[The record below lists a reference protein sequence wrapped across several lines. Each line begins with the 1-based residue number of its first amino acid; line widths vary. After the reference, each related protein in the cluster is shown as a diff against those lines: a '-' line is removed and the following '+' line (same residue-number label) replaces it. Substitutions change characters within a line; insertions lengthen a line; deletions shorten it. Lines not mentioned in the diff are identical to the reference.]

1 MTQVL
6 STNHRAKKSKT
17 DAIPHCFQHSD
28 EIAFNDLSV
37 LFSQMCGV
45 NGVTFKSICHAAVH
59 NNYVDY
65 PGMCDDVDPKYNID
79 FNKRLFHEYV
89 NPRCKTVEVIGKCA
103 PVDCQNYV
111 IPEGSCCPVCGES
124 SIKV

>member
-1 MTQVL
+1 MQF
-6 STNHRAKKSKT
+6 H
-17 DAIPHCFQHSD
+17 
-28 EIAFNDLSV
+28 IAFNTLMKLLSMI
-37 LFSQMCGV
+37 FPFFSSQMCGV

-79 FNKRLFHEYV
+79 FKKKLSREYV

>member
-1 MTQVL
+1 
-6 STNHRAKKSKT
+6 
-17 DAIPHCFQHSD
+17 
-28 EIAFNDLSV
+28 
-37 LFSQMCGV
+37 MCGV

-89 NPRCKTVEVIGKCA
+89 NPRCKTVEVIG
-103 PVDCQNYV
+103 NYNV
-111 IPEGSCCPVCGES
+111 RS
-124 SIKV
+124 SVEIKLARTNVYLKFF